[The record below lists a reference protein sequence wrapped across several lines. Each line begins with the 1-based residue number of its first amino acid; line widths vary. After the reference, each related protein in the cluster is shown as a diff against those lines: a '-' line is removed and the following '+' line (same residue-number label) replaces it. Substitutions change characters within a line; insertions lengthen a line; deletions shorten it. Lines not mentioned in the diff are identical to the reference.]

1 MNKGEFYTLTGY
13 KLKEKQDLSNAMEDY
28 IEMIYRLTKEKEE
41 VHIKDLAN
49 SLNVR
54 YSSVTKMMYRL
65 QDKGLILFKNY
76 SPIKLTE
83 SGKRLGFYLL
93 YRHNVLVSFM
103 KFLNKED
110 YQLSLVEKI
119 EHFIDF
125 KTIQN
130 IESLLNSINNEQ

>member
-1 MNKGEFYTLTGY
+1 MKDEYYTLTGY
-13 KLKEKQDLSNAMEDY
+13 KLKEKQELSNAMEDY
-28 IEMIYRLTKEKEE
+28 IEMLYRLEKEKDE
-41 VHIKDLAN
+41 VHIKDVAL

-65 QDKGLILFKNY
+65 QSKKLVIFKNY

-83 SGKRLGFYLL
+83 KGKRVGFYLL
-93 YRHNVLVSFM
+93 YRHNVLVEFM
-103 KFLNKED
+103 KFINKDD
-110 YQLSLVEKI
+110 YELSSVEKI

-130 IESLLNSINNEQ
+130 IESLLSTLNN

>member
-1 MNKGEFYTLTGY
+1 MKDEYYTLTGY
-13 KLKEKQDLSNAMEDY
+13 KLKEKQELSNAMEDY
-28 IEMIYRLTKEKEE
+28 IEMLYRLEKQKEE
-41 VHIKDLAN
+41 IHIKDIAL

-65 QDKGLILFKNY
+65 QTKELVEFKNY

-83 SGKRLGFYLL
+83 KGKRLGFYLL
-93 YRHNVLVSFM
+93 YRHDVLVRFM
-103 KFLNKED
+103 KFINKDSYE
-110 YQLSLVEKI
+110 LSSVEKI

-130 IESLLNSINNEQ
+130 IESLLKTFNN